1 MKLRMTQQIYLL
13 LAVLIDELMTCGCND
28 GIEDR
33 VLRFQLGV
41 SLYGVQAITSK
52 SIQVILKI
60 SKNFKSLIKALIKT
74 NQKST

>member
-1 MKLRMTQQIYLL
+1 MTRQIYLL

-41 SLYGVQAITSK
+41 SLHGVQTITSK
-52 SIQVILKI
+52 GIKVILKI
-60 SKNFKSLIKALIKT
+60 SKKIKRLIKTLIKT

>member
-1 MKLRMTQQIYLL
+1 MKLRMTRQVYLL

-41 SLYGVQAITSK
+41 SLHGVQAITSK
-52 SIQVILKI
+52 GIQVILKI
-60 SKNFKSLIKALIKT
+60 S
-74 NQKST
+74 